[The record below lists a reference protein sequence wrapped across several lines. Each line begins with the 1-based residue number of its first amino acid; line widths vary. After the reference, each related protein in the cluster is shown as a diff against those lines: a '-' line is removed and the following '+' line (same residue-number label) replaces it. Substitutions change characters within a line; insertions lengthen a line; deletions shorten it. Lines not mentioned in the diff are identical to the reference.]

1 MSYKV
6 TAESNFRLSLNEADK
21 TVSIL
26 QNISII
32 LATKSG
38 TVPMYREFGLQRSF
52 QDKPLSVVKSLI
64 YAEVKETIERFEPR
78 AEVIG
83 VNVEFDAE
91 APGRIIP
98 IVEVNIIE

>member
-6 TAESNFRLSLNEADK
+6 TAESNFHLNLNEADK
-21 TVSIL
+21 TASVL

-38 TVPMYREFGLQRSF
+38 TVPMYREFGLQRNF
-52 QDKPLSVVKSLI
+52 QDKPLPVAKSLI
-64 YAEVKETIERFEPR
+64 YAEVKEAIERFEPR

-83 VNVEFDAE
+83 VNIEFDAE
-91 APGRIIP
+91 APGKIVP
-98 IVEVNIIE
+98 IVEVNIIG